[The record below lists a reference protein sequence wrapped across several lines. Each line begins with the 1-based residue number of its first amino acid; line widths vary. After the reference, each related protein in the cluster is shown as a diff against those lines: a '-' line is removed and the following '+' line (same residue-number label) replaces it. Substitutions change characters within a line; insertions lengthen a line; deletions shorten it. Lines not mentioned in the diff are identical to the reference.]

1 MGVKLP
7 DHKTKIV
14 CTIGP
19 VSRSE
24 TVLEELMRREMNVAR
39 LNFVHGILEGH
50 REDIRRIR
58 FAAEVRRIR
67 SRSSKCTRIYL
78 LVKGDEWPMVL
89 WNESATS

>member
-19 VSRSE
+19 ASRSE
-24 TVLEELMRREMNVAR
+24 TVLEELMRRGMNVAR
-39 LNFVHGILEGH
+39 LNFAHGTVGGH

-58 FAAEVRRIR
+58 FLVYVV
-67 SRSSKCTRIYL
+67 SRNGNYEAK
-78 LVKGDEWPMVL
+78 D
-89 WNESATS
+89 